1 MILEKIKKQQLQA
14 RKEKSP
20 IVGALTALMSEV
32 AIVGKNNGNRET
44 TDEEAVKV
52 IKKFIKGINET
63 IDLIKD
69 PEKLKLLETELEIY
83 NSFLPQIMNALE
95 TRAAVEKIINALPE
109 KSPKAMGQV
118 MGAISKEYG
127 ILIDRGLASQIVKE
141 MLKKKK
147 KK

>member
-69 PEKLKLLETELEIY
+69 PEKLKLLKMELEIY
-83 NSFLPQIMNALE
+83 NSFLPQIMNELE

-118 MGAISKEYG
+118 MGTISKEYG
-127 ILIDRGLASQIVKE
+127 TLIDRGLASQIVKE
-141 MLKKKK
+141 ML
-147 KK
+147 

>member
-20 IVGALTALMSEV
+20 IAGALTALMSEV
-32 AIVGKNNGNRET
+32 SIVGKNNGNRET

-63 IDLIKD
+63 VDLIKD
-69 PEKLKLLETELEIY
+69 PEKLKLLEMELEIY
-83 NSFLPQIMNALE
+83 NSFLPQIMNELE

-118 MGAISKEYG
+118 MGTISKEYG
-127 ILIDRGLASQIVKE
+127 TLIDRGLASQIVKE
-141 MLKKKK
+141 MLQ
-147 KK
+147 

>member
-69 PEKLKLLETELEIY
+69 PEKLKLLAMELEIY
-83 NSFLPQIMNALE
+83 NSFLPQIMNELE

-118 MGAISKEYG
+118 MGTISKEYG
-127 ILIDRGLASQIVKE
+127 TLIDRGLASQIVKE
-141 MLKKKK
+141 MLQ
-147 KK
+147 

>member
-20 IVGALTALMSEV
+20 IVGALTALISEA

-69 PEKLKLLETELEIY
+69 PEKLKLLKMELEIY
-83 NSFLPQIMNALE
+83 NSFLPQIMNELE

-118 MGAISKEYG
+118 MGTISKEYG
-127 ILIDRGLASQIVKE
+127 TLIDRGLASQIVKE
-141 MLKKKK
+141 MLQ
-147 KK
+147 

>member
-69 PEKLKLLETELEIY
+69 PEKLKLLEMELEIY
-83 NSFLPQIMNALE
+83 NSFLPQIMNELE
-95 TRAAVEKIINALPE
+95 TRAAVERIINALPE

-118 MGAISKEYG
+118 MGTISKEYG
-127 ILIDRGLASQIVKE
+127 TLIDRGLASQIVKE
-141 MLKKKK
+141 MLQ
-147 KK
+147 

>member
-69 PEKLKLLETELEIY
+69 PEKLKLLEMELEIY
-83 NSFLPQIMNALE
+83 NTFLPQIMNELE

-118 MGAISKEYG
+118 MGTISKEYG
-127 ILIDRGLASQIVKE
+127 TLIDRGLASQIVKE
-141 MLKKKK
+141 MLQ
-147 KK
+147 

>member
-20 IVGALTALMSEV
+20 IVGALTALMSEA

-69 PEKLKLLETELEIY
+69 PEKLKLLKMELEIY
-83 NSFLPQIMNALE
+83 NSFLPQIMNELE

-118 MGAISKEYG
+118 MGTISKEYG
-127 ILIDRGLASQIVKE
+127 TLIDRGLASQIVKE
-141 MLKKKK
+141 MLQ
-147 KK
+147 

>member
-32 AIVGKNNGNRET
+32 SIVGKNNGNRET

-63 IDLIKD
+63 VDLIKD
-69 PEKLKLLETELEIY
+69 PEKLKLLEMELEIY
-83 NSFLPQIMNALE
+83 NSFLPQIMNELE

-118 MGAISKEYG
+118 MGTISKEYG
-127 ILIDRGLASQIVKE
+127 TLIDRGLASQIVKE
-141 MLKKKK
+141 MLQ
-147 KK
+147 

>member
-63 IDLIKD
+63 VDLIKD
-69 PEKLKLLETELEIY
+69 PEKLKLLKMELEIY
-83 NSFLPQIMNALE
+83 NSFLPQIMNELE

-118 MGAISKEYG
+118 MGTISKEYG
-127 ILIDRGLASQIVKE
+127 TLIDRGLASQIVKE
-141 MLKKKK
+141 MLQ
-147 KK
+147 

>member
-69 PEKLKLLETELEIY
+69 PEKLKLLEMELEIY
-83 NSFLPQIMNALE
+83 NSFLPQIMNEIE

-118 MGAISKEYG
+118 MGTISKEYG
-127 ILIDRGLASQIVKE
+127 TLIDRGLASQIVKE
-141 MLKKKK
+141 MLQ
-147 KK
+147 

>member
-52 IKKFIKGINET
+52 VKKFIKGINET

-69 PEKLKLLETELEIY
+69 PEKLKLLEMELEIY
-83 NSFLPQIMNALE
+83 NSFLPQIMNELE

-118 MGAISKEYG
+118 MGTISKEYG
-127 ILIDRGLASQIVKE
+127 TLIDRGLASQIVKE
-141 MLKKKK
+141 MLQ
-147 KK
+147 

>member
-63 IDLIKD
+63 VDLIKD
-69 PEKLKLLETELEIY
+69 PEKLKLLEMELEIY
-83 NSFLPQIMNALE
+83 NTFLPQIMNELE

-118 MGAISKEYG
+118 MGTISKEYG
-127 ILIDRGLASQIVKE
+127 TLIDRGLASQIVKE
-141 MLKKKK
+141 MLQ
-147 KK
+147 

>member
-20 IVGALTALMSEV
+20 IVGALTALMSEA

-69 PEKLKLLETELEIY
+69 PEKLKLLKMELEIY
-83 NSFLPQIMNALE
+83 NSFLPQIMNELE

-118 MGAISKEYG
+118 MGTISKEYG
-127 ILIDRGLASQIVKE
+127 TLIDRGLASQIVKE
-141 MLKKKK
+141 ML
-147 KK
+147 

>member
-69 PEKLKLLETELEIY
+69 PEKLKLLAMELEIY
-83 NSFLPQIMNALE
+83 NSFLPQIMNELE

-109 KSPKAMGQV
+109 KSPKVMGQV
-118 MGAISKEYG
+118 MGTISKEYG
-127 ILIDRGLASQIVKE
+127 TLIDRGLASQIVKE
-141 MLKKKK
+141 MLQ
-147 KK
+147 

>member
-63 IDLIKD
+63 VDLIKD
-69 PEKLKLLETELEIY
+69 PEKLKLLEMELEIY
-83 NSFLPQIMNALE
+83 NSFLPQIMNELE
-95 TRAAVEKIINALPE
+95 TRTVVEKIINALPE

-118 MGAISKEYG
+118 MGTISKEYG
-127 ILIDRGLASQIVKE
+127 TLIDRGLASQIVKE
-141 MLKKKK
+141 MLQ
-147 KK
+147 

>member
-69 PEKLKLLETELEIY
+69 PEKLKLLEMELEIY
-83 NSFLPQIMNALE
+83 NSFLPQIMNELE

-118 MGAISKEYG
+118 MGTISKEYG
-127 ILIDRGLASQIVKE
+127 SLIDRGLASQIVKE
-141 MLKKKK
+141 MLQ
-147 KK
+147 

>member
-1 MILEKIKKQQLQA
+1 
-14 RKEKSP
+14 
-20 IVGALTALMSEV
+20 MSEV

-63 IDLIKD
+63 VDLIKD
-69 PEKLKLLETELEIY
+69 PEKLKLLEMELEIY
-83 NSFLPQIMNALE
+83 NSFLPQIMNELE

-118 MGAISKEYG
+118 MGTISKEYG
-127 ILIDRGLASQIVKE
+127 TLIDRGLASQIVKE
-141 MLKKKK
+141 MLQ
-147 KK
+147 

>member
-69 PEKLKLLETELEIY
+69 PEKLKLLEMIKENIKLKIY
-83 NSFLPQIMNALE
+83 
-95 TRAAVEKIINALPE
+95 
-109 KSPKAMGQV
+109 
-118 MGAISKEYG
+118 Y
-127 ILIDRGLASQIVKE
+127 
-141 MLKKKK
+141 
-147 KK
+147 

>member
-52 IKKFIKGINET
+52 IKKFIKGINEMV
-63 IDLIKD
+63 DLIKD
-69 PEKLKLLETELEIY
+69 PEKLKLLEMELEIY
-83 NSFLPQIMNALE
+83 NSFLPQIMNEIE

-118 MGAISKEYG
+118 MGTISKEYG
-127 ILIDRGLASQIVKE
+127 TLIDRGLASQIVKE
-141 MLKKKK
+141 MLQ
-147 KK
+147 

>member
-20 IVGALTALMSEV
+20 IVGALTALMSEA

-69 PEKLKLLETELEIY
+69 PEKLKLLAMELEIY
-83 NSFLPQIMNALE
+83 NSFLPQIMNELE
-95 TRAAVEKIINALPE
+95 TRAAVEKIINVLPE

-118 MGAISKEYG
+118 MGTISKEYG
-127 ILIDRGLASQIVKE
+127 TLIDRGLASQIVKE
-141 MLKKKK
+141 MLQ
-147 KK
+147 

>member
-44 TDEEAVKV
+44 TDEEAMKV

-63 IDLIKD
+63 VDLIKD
-69 PEKLKLLETELEIY
+69 PEKLKLLEMELEIY
-83 NSFLPQIMNALE
+83 NSFLPQIMNELE

-118 MGAISKEYG
+118 MGTISKEYG
-127 ILIDRGLASQIVKE
+127 TLIDRGLASQIVKE
-141 MLKKKK
+141 MLQ
-147 KK
+147 

>member
-69 PEKLKLLETELEIY
+69 PEKLKLLAMELEIY
-83 NSFLPQIMNALE
+83 NSFLPQIMNELE

-118 MGAISKEYG
+118 MGTISKEYG
-127 ILIDRGLASQIVKE
+127 TLIDRGLASQIVKE
-141 MLKKKK
+141 MLQWT
-147 KK
+147 

>member
-63 IDLIKD
+63 VDLIKD
-69 PEKLKLLETELEIY
+69 PEKLKLLEMELEIY
-83 NSFLPQIMNALE
+83 NSFLPQIMNELE

-118 MGAISKEYG
+118 MGTISKEYG
-127 ILIDRGLASQIVKE
+127 TLIDRGLASQIVKE
-141 MLKKKK
+141 MLQ
-147 KK
+147 

>member
-69 PEKLKLLETELEIY
+69 PEKLKLLALELEIY
-83 NSFLPQIMNALE
+83 NSFLPQIMNELE

-118 MGAISKEYG
+118 MGTISKEYG
-127 ILIDRGLASQIVKE
+127 TLIDRGLASQIVKE
-141 MLKKKK
+141 MLQ
-147 KK
+147 

>member
-69 PEKLKLLETELEIY
+69 PEKLKLLKMELEIY
-83 NSFLPQIMNALE
+83 NSFLPQIMNEIE

-118 MGAISKEYG
+118 MGTISKEYG
-127 ILIDRGLASQIVKE
+127 TLIDRGLASQIVKE
-141 MLKKKK
+141 MLQ
-147 KK
+147 

>member
-44 TDEEAVKV
+44 TDEEAIKV

-118 MGAISKEYG
+118 MGTISKEYG
-127 ILIDRGLASQIVKE
+127 TLIDRGLASQIVKE
-141 MLKKKK
+141 MLQ
-147 KK
+147 

>member
-44 TDEEAVKV
+44 TDEEAIKV

-69 PEKLKLLETELEIY
+69 PEKLKLLEMELEIY
-83 NSFLPQIMNALE
+83 NSFLPQIMNELE

-118 MGAISKEYG
+118 MGTISKEYG
-127 ILIDRGLASQIVKE
+127 TLIDRGLASQIVKE
-141 MLKKKK
+141 MLQ
-147 KK
+147 

>member
-69 PEKLKLLETELEIY
+69 PEKLKLLEMELEIY
-83 NSFLPQIMNALE
+83 NSFLPQIMNELE

-118 MGAISKEYG
+118 MGTISKEYG
-127 ILIDRGLASQIVKE
+127 TLIDRGLASQIVKE
-141 MLKKKK
+141 MLQ
-147 KK
+147 

>member
-20 IVGALTALMSEV
+20 IVGALTALMSEA

-69 PEKLKLLETELEIY
+69 PEKLKLLKMELEIY
-83 NSFLPQIMNALE
+83 NSFLPQIMNELE
-95 TRAAVEKIINALPE
+95 TRAAVEKIINVLPE

-118 MGAISKEYG
+118 MGTISKEYG
-127 ILIDRGLASQIVKE
+127 TLIDRGLASQIVKE
-141 MLKKKK
+141 MLQ
-147 KK
+147 

>member
-52 IKKFIKGINET
+52 VKKFIKGINET

-69 PEKLKLLETELEIY
+69 PEKLKLLEMELEIY
-83 NSFLPQIMNALE
+83 NSFLPHIMNELE

-118 MGAISKEYG
+118 MGTISKEYG
-127 ILIDRGLASQIVKE
+127 TLIDRGLASQIVK
-141 MLKKKK
+141 M
-147 KK
+147 

>member
-20 IVGALTALMSEV
+20 IVGALTALMSEA

-63 IDLIKD
+63 VDLIKD
-69 PEKLKLLETELEIY
+69 PEKLKLLEMELEIY
-83 NSFLPQIMNALE
+83 NSFLPQIMNELE
-95 TRAAVEKIINALPE
+95 TRAAVEKIINVLPE

-118 MGAISKEYG
+118 MGTISKEYG
-127 ILIDRGLASQIVKE
+127 TLIDRGLASQIVKE
-141 MLKKKK
+141 MLQ
-147 KK
+147 

>member
-69 PEKLKLLETELEIY
+69 PEKLKLLEMELEIY
-83 NSFLPQIMNALE
+83 NSFLPQIMNELE
-95 TRAAVEKIINALPE
+95 TRTAVEKIINALPE

-118 MGAISKEYG
+118 MGTISKEYG
-127 ILIDRGLASQIVKE
+127 SLIDRGLASQIVKE
-141 MLKKKK
+141 MLQ
-147 KK
+147 

>member
-52 IKKFIKGINET
+52 VKKFIKGINET

-69 PEKLKLLETELEIY
+69 PEKLKLLEMELEIY
-83 NSFLPQIMNALE
+83 NSFLPQIMNELE

-127 ILIDRGLASQIVKE
+127 TLIDRGLASQIVKE
-141 MLKKKK
+141 MLQ
-147 KK
+147 

>member
-1 MILEKIKKQQLQA
+1 MVLEKIKKQQLQA

-20 IVGALTALMSEV
+20 IVGALTALMSEA

-69 PEKLKLLETELEIY
+69 PEKLKLLKMELEIY
-83 NSFLPQIMNALE
+83 NSFLPQIMNELE
-95 TRAAVEKIINALPE
+95 TRAAVEKIINVLPE

-118 MGAISKEYG
+118 MGTISKEYG
-127 ILIDRGLASQIVKE
+127 TLIDRGLASQIVKE
-141 MLKKKK
+141 ML
-147 KK
+147 

>member
-69 PEKLKLLETELEIY
+69 PEKLKLLKMELEIY
-83 NSFLPQIMNALE
+83 NSFLPQIMNELE

-118 MGAISKEYG
+118 MGTISKEYG
-127 ILIDRGLASQIVKE
+127 TLIDRGLASQIVKE
-141 MLKKKK
+141 MLQ
-147 KK
+147 

>member
-63 IDLIKD
+63 VDLIKD
-69 PEKLKLLETELEIY
+69 PEKLKLLAMELEIY
-83 NSFLPQIMNALE
+83 NSFLPQIMNELE

-118 MGAISKEYG
+118 MGTISKEYG
-127 ILIDRGLASQIVKE
+127 TLIDRGLASQIVKE
-141 MLKKKK
+141 MLQ
-147 KK
+147 